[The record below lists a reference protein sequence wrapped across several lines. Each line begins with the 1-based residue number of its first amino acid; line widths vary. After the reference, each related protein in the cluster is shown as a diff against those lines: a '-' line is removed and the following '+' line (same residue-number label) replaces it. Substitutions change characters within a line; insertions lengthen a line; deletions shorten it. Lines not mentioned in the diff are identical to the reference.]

1 MLVRIIYT
9 ILFVIALSLPQHS
22 NACSSGPIPTFKDHF
37 DNAEYIFIFQL
48 ESLALAQ
55 QDSKRPNPPGQVNGK
70 IRVIESLKGKAP
82 QYKYITFST
91 FWCGGLRLDV
101 GHYFIAFVKN
111 DGVVL
116 KLDFGDR
123 SVLNLRSGY
132 FEPSEKV
139 AYKHEMLEIIKDSL
153 KGKPLPK
160 DFPSIYTLQFTQYT
174 TPPPLPGH
182 TR

>member
-1 MLVRIIYT
+1 MFLRIIYIIFFGITLSWAQYSSACT
-9 ILFVIALSLPQHS
+9 IGPQ
-22 NACSSGPIPTFKDHF
+22 PTFKDHF
-37 DNAEYIFIFQL
+37 ESAQHIFIFQL
-48 ESLALAQ
+48 ESLSLVQ
-55 QDSKRPNPPGQVNGK
+55 QKGK
-70 IRVIESLKGKAP
+70 LLGSPIEVSGRIRVTESLKGKAP

-91 FWCGGLRLDV
+91 HWCGGLRLDV

-116 KLDFGDR
+116 KLDSGDR
-123 SVLNLRSGY
+123 SVLDLRSGY

-139 AYKHEMLEIIKDSL
+139 AYKHELLEIIKASL
-153 KGKPLPK
+153 NGKPLPR
-160 DFPSIYTLQFTQYT
+160 DFPSIDTLQFTQYN